1 MLKKMTNKELYELV
15 DRDTVHKE
23 LFKRLAKLQSDVLLD
38 DKLSLKNQCLM
49 AGINFMVNQILKE
62 AKEEDYEKELKVI
75 EYNHEQFYKLN
86 QKHLKS

>member
-1 MLKKMTNKELYELV
+1 MEKKMSNKELYESV

-23 LFKRLAKLQSDVLLD
+23 LFKRLGKLQSDVLLD

-49 AGINFMVNQILKE
+49 AGINYMVNQTLKE

-86 QKHLKS
+86 QRHLNS